1 MREDRGDA
9 GAHTLAFTER
19 DLSHSHAGHVGDRVL
34 RAGRED
40 ARGDAEFASPDT
52 RLRYPG
58 RGRRGLRS
66 EIRSG
71 SGASKGQRE
80 EETAAESS
88 HGTYLTTVPLIPLY
102 GHDSLRARLASQ
114 AADGTLPSSLL
125 FQGAAGIGKQRLALW
140 LGQVLLCEADE
151 RPCGTCQN
159 CRYSLQLQHPD
170 LRWFFPRKNLGSDT
184 PIEEVQEEYDGA
196 VKERMDA
203 NGLYARPDGSMGIYL
218 YVTRLIA
225 HMASR
230 SAAMARRKVF
240 VIGDAE
246 RMAPQASSQEG
257 ANAFLKLLE
266 EPPPDTTF
274 ILTSSEPGALLPTI
288 RSRVV
293 SVRVSPLPEAAMRKF
308 VGDSFAQ
315 AALPNQLPDDLIRV
329 ANGAPGTLIGAADR
343 ASAVTRARTLLA
355 AADAG
360 REQALRAAFTA
371 GSGKARGAF
380 TDVLDA
386 LTVLLVERARDAS
399 ARGDERTARK
409 AVKSVPAVEEAKR
422 SAEGNVNPQLVTARL
437 LDQLSEAGR

>member
-1 MREDRGDA
+1 M
-9 GAHTLAFTER
+9 
-19 DLSHSHAGHVGDRVL
+19 
-34 RAGRED
+34 
-40 ARGDAEFASPDT
+40 
-52 RLRYPG
+52 
-58 RGRRGLRS
+58 
-66 EIRSG
+66 
-71 SGASKGQRE
+71 
-80 EETAAESS
+80 
-88 HGTYLTTVPLIPLY
+88 PLIPLY
-102 GHDSLRARLASQ
+102 GHDTLRARLYEQ
-114 AADGTLPSSLL
+114 AVGGTLPSSLL
-125 FQGAAGIGKQRLALW
+125 LQGPAGVGKQRLALW
-140 LGQVLLCEADE
+140 IGQVLLCEADE

-184 PIEEVQEEYDGA
+184 PIEEVQEEYDAA
-196 VKERMDA
+196 VKERMEA

-225 HMASR
+225 QMASR

-274 ILTSSEPGALLPTI
+274 IITSSEPGALLPTI

-308 VGDSFAQ
+308 VGDAFAQ
-315 AALPNQLPDDLIRV
+315 SALPNQLPDDLIRV

-343 ASAVTRARTLLA
+343 ASAVTRARQLLA

-386 LTVLLVERARDAS
+386 LTVLLHERAREATT
-399 ARGDERTARK
+399 RGDETTARR
-409 AVKSVPAVEEAKR
+409 AVKSVPFVEDAKR

-437 LDQLSEAGR
+437 LDRLSEAR